1 MHTSRKKIPIN
12 AILLQGPNITVKA
25 ITAKKSII
33 ASLKLVHELNND
45 IHACSFLLRN
55 YYPISRW

>member
-25 ITAKKSII
+25 ITAKK
-33 ASLKLVHELNND
+33 VYNCFPETGT
-45 IHACSFLLRN
+45 
-55 YYPISRW
+55 